1 MRVLGQLTCGG
12 VSPFNWLDQLT
23 KSMGKCT
30 KHAGTLA
37 PLEEQPCQIRIIH
50 SRKQHVD
57 PALRSPRS
65 TELLLAA
72 KPRARRCQRAPSYH
86 IGNAEYKKNFIERGG
101 SFDQNKDRHFTLVSP
116 SDRNPNKKH
125 NAYNHFKTHQDAIYV
140 ADMEGAQ
147 KKNVKFYHTLSGLVV
162 CVDTITKEYV
172 RKHLPSEIVQEAK
185 KDGRSVHF
193 ASLVGFCHLEHTEL
207 AKHLQTYKGTVVL
220 WAERATPQTKG
231 EQGASASHMAATGL
245 LDDSLAWRAKPTTR
259 YQPRRR
265 CTCRK
270 HPDCGVCQEKNA
282 HTCGQDHHP
291 VEAEPVGHDWRTKKE
306 TSKKYLSNKIEE
318 KVPLWKYLWVHR
330 I

>member
-1 MRVLGQLTCGG
+1 MLT
-12 VSPFNWLDQLT
+12 T
-23 KSMGKCT
+23 T
-30 KHAGTLA
+30 
-37 PLEEQPCQIRIIH
+37 
-50 SRKQHVD
+50 
-57 PALRSPRS
+57 
-65 TELLLAA
+65 
-72 KPRARRCQRAPSYH
+72 
-86 IGNAEYKKNFIERGG
+86 
-101 SFDQNKDRHFTLVSP
+101 
-116 SDRNPNKKH
+116 
-125 NAYNHFKTHQDAIYV
+125 FKTHQDAIYV

-193 ASLVGFCHLEHTEL
+193 ASLVDFCHLEHTEL

-265 CTCRK
+265 CTCREAPRLWRLPRK
-270 HPDCGVCQEKNA
+270 ERPHMWTRLPPSRSRTSGRRLENQERNL
-282 HTCGQDHHP
+282 Q
-291 VEAEPVGHDWRTKKE
+291 E
-306 TSKKYLSNKIEE
+306 
-318 KVPLWKYLWVHR
+318 VPLKQN
-330 I
+330 